1 MAILSQI
8 RQKSL
13 LAIVVIGICLFAF
26 IIGDLIN
33 SNLLTQSSRNIGSI
47 NGKDISFEDFRV
59 KVDNVEKN
67 GQGTTQAQAVNQVWD
82 QEISIALLKDQFD
95 KLGLGAGKKQIIEVL
110 KQSQDIG
117 QNPQFQNEAKEFD
130 LSKFQEFMKTAT
142 PEQRKM
148 LGDREKDASLN
159 AMYQSYATMIKAGV
173 YTTTAEAKLKYEME
187 SDKVSFDYVA
197 VPYSSIKDSD
207 VKVTDD
213 EIVTFMK
220 KNEKKYKADANKEI
234 EYVVIED
241 KPSVEDEATVKSDI
255 NNALLG
261 GVKFN
266 KETGK
271 NDTISGFASTSN
283 NAEYVNQ
290 NSDIAFDSTF
300 VAKKDLPNEH
310 ADKLFALT
318 VNNIYGPYLFNGY
331 YAVSKLL
338 GRQAGA
344 NAKASHI
351 LIAYKGA
358 MRAAQTVTRTKEEAA
373 LQAQD
378 ILSQVQANASSFMM
392 LAFTNSDDSS
402 KQQGGDL
409 GYFSKGQMTKK
420 FNDFVFNNPVGKIG
434 LVETEFG
441 YHIIN
446 ITDKQDAVKLATIAR
461 KIEPSEATSDK
472 IFTKATKFE
481 MDAATKPLATLA
493 KAEKLTVAPALK
505 LKAMDEAVGSL
516 GNQRAIVQWAHN
528 DKTKIGEVRR
538 FEINNIGHV
547 IAKLKSSNKE
557 GLMTAADARP
567 MIEGLLKN
575 KKKAEKLVAKMKG
588 ATLDAIAKA
597 NAVTVQTIVDLTVE
611 NATFPNIGQEQKV
624 VGTAMSIGNKIST
637 PIEGNAG
644 VYVVKTKTVV
654 KAPTLK
660 VYTDYVA
667 KLKQQNA
674 GAAGRVIGALKDQ
687 AKIEDKRQLFF

>member
-47 NGKDISFEDFRV
+47 DGKDIPFEEFRA
-59 KVDNVEKN
+59 KVDNVEKS

-82 QEISIALLKDQFD
+82 QEISIALLKEQFE

-117 QNPQFQNEAKEFD
+117 QNPQFQNESKEFD

-159 AMYQSYATMIKAGV
+159 AMYQSYATMIKAAV

-187 SDKVSFDYVA
+187 ADKVSFDYVTL
-197 VPYSSIKDSD
+197 PYSSIKDSD

-241 KPSVEDEATVKSDI
+241 KPSIEDEASVKSDI
-255 NNALLG
+255 SLALAG
-261 GVKFN
+261 GIKFN
-266 KETGK
+266 EKTGA
-271 NDTISGFASTSN
+271 NDTISSFATTSN
-283 NAEYVNQ
+283 NADFVNK

-310 ADKLFALT
+310 ADKLFALGI
-318 VNNIYGPYLFNGY
+318 NNIYGPYLFNGY

-358 MRAAQTVTRTKEEAA
+358 MRAAPTVTRTKEEAA
-373 LQAQD
+373 LQATD

-420 FNDFVFNNPVGKIG
+420 FNDFVFNNPVGKVG

-446 ITDKQDAVKLATIAR
+446 VTDKQDAVKLATIAR

-481 MDAATKPLATLA
+481 MDAATKTLAALA

-505 LKAMDEAVGSL
+505 LKAMDEVVGSL
-516 GNQRAIVQWAHN
+516 GNQRAIVQWAFN
-528 DKTKIGEVRR
+528 DKTKIGEVKR

-547 IAKLKSSNKE
+547 IAKVKSKNDE
-557 GLMTAADARP
+557 GLMAAADARP
-567 MIEGLLKN
+567 MVEGILKN
-575 KKKAEKLVAKMKG
+575 KKKAEKLIAKMKG
-588 ATLDAIAKA
+588 STLEAVAKA
-597 NAVTVQTIVDLTVE
+597 NAVSVQNIADLTLE
-611 NATFPNIGQEQKV
+611 TATFPNVGQEQKV
-624 VGTAMSIGNKIST
+624 VGTAMAIGNKMSS
-637 PIEGNAG
+637 PIEGNTG
-644 VYVVKTKTVV
+644 IFVIKTKTIV
-654 KAPTLK
+654 KAPALK
-660 VYTDYVA
+660 VFTDYVN

-674 GAAGRVIGALKDQ
+674 SAAGRVIGALKEQ
-687 AKIEDKRQLFF
+687 AKIDDKRQLFF

>member
-47 NGKDISFEDFRV
+47 NGKDIPFEEFRV
-59 KVDNVEKN
+59 KVDNVEKG

-82 QEISIALLKDQFD
+82 QEISIALLREQFE

-130 LSKFQEFMKTAT
+130 LAKFQEFMKTAT

-159 AMYQSYATMIKAGV
+159 AMYQSYATMIKAAV

-187 SDKVSFDYVA
+187 ADKVTFDYVT
-197 VPYSSIKDSD
+197 VPYSTIKDSD

-213 EIVTFMK
+213 EIVAFMK

-255 NNALLG
+255 SLALAG
-261 GVKFN
+261 GIKFN
-266 KETGK
+266 EKTGA
-271 NDTISGFASTSN
+271 NDTISSFATTSN
-283 NAEYVNQ
+283 NADFVNK
-290 NSDIAFDSTF
+290 NSDIAFDSTYI
-300 VAKKDLPNEH
+300 AKKDLPNEH
-310 ADKLFALT
+310 ADKLFALA
-318 VNNIYGPYLFNGY
+318 VNSIYGPYLFNGY

-358 MRAAQTVTRTKEEAA
+358 IRAAPTVTRTKEEAA
-373 LQAQD
+373 LQAAD
-378 ILSQVQANASSFMM
+378 ILAQVQANAGSFMM

-446 ITDKQDAVKLATIAR
+446 VTDKQDAVKLATIAR

-481 MDAATKPLATLA
+481 MDAATKTLAELA
-493 KAEKLTVAPALK
+493 KAEKLVVAPALK
-505 LKAMDEAVGSL
+505 LKAMDEVVGSL
-516 GNQRAIVQWAHN
+516 GNQRAIVQWAFN
-528 DKTKIGEVRR
+528 DKTKIGEVKR

-547 IAKLKSSNKE
+547 IAKVKSKNGE
-557 GLMTAADARP
+557 GLMSATDARP
-567 MIEGLLKN
+567 MLEGLLKN
-575 KKKAEKLVAKMKG
+575 KKKAEKLIAKMKG
-588 ATLDAIAKA
+588 ATLEAVAKS
-597 NAVTVQTIVDLTVE
+597 NAVAVQNIADLTVE
-611 NATFPNIGQEQKV
+611 NATFPNVGQEQKV
-624 VGTAMSIGNKIST
+624 VGTAMSIGNKMSA
-637 PIEGNAG
+637 PIEGTTG
-644 VYVVKTKTVV
+644 VFVIKTKTVM
-654 KAPTLK
+654 KAPALK
-660 VYTDYVA
+660 VFTDYVN

-674 GAAGRVIGALKDQ
+674 SAAGRVIGALKEQ

>member
-47 NGKDISFEDFRV
+47 NGKDIPFEEFRV
-59 KVDNVEKN
+59 KVDNVEKG

-82 QEISIALLKDQFD
+82 QEISIALLREQFE

-130 LSKFQEFMKTAT
+130 LAKFQEFMKTAT

-159 AMYQSYATMIKAGV
+159 AMYQSYATMIKAAV

-187 SDKVSFDYVA
+187 ADKVTFDYVT
-197 VPYSSIKDSD
+197 VPYSTIKDSD

-213 EIVTFMK
+213 EIVAFMK

-255 NNALLG
+255 SLALAG
-261 GVKFN
+261 GIKFN
-266 KETGK
+266 EKTGA
-271 NDTISGFASTSN
+271 NDTISSFATTSN
-283 NAEYVNQ
+283 NADFVNK
-290 NSDIAFDSTF
+290 NSDIAFDSTYI
-300 VAKKDLPNEH
+300 AKKDLPNEH
-310 ADKLFALT
+310 ADKLFALA
-318 VNNIYGPYLFNGY
+318 VNSIYGPYLFNGY

-358 MRAAQTVTRTKEEAA
+358 MRAAPTVTRTKEEAA
-373 LQAQD
+373 LQAAD
-378 ILSQVQANASSFMM
+378 ILAQVQANAGSFMM

-446 ITDKQDAVKLATIAR
+446 VTDKQDAVKLATIAR

-481 MDAATKPLATLA
+481 MDAATKTLAELA
-493 KAEKLTVAPALK
+493 KAEKLVVAPALK
-505 LKAMDEAVGSL
+505 LKAMDEVVGSL
-516 GNQRAIVQWAHN
+516 GNQRAIVQWAFN
-528 DKTKIGEVRR
+528 DKTKIGEVKR

-547 IAKLKSSNKE
+547 IAKVKSKNGE
-557 GLMTAADARP
+557 GLMSVADARP
-567 MIEGLLKN
+567 MLEGLLKN
-575 KKKAEKLVAKMKG
+575 KKKAEKLIAKMKG
-588 ATLDAIAKA
+588 ATLESVAKS
-597 NAVTVQTIVDLTVE
+597 NAVAVQNIADLTVE
-611 NATFPNIGQEQKV
+611 NATFPNVGQEQKV
-624 VGTAMSIGNKIST
+624 VGTAMSIGNKMSA
-637 PIEGNAG
+637 PIEGTTG
-644 VYVVKTKTVV
+644 VFVIKTKTVM
-654 KAPTLK
+654 KAPALK
-660 VYTDYVA
+660 VFTDYVN

-674 GAAGRVIGALKDQ
+674 SAAGRVIGALKEQ